1 MREERELLRQKTLHP
16 NEEFAQLYEEALIKY
31 RRTYI
36 PETFTMRVAE
46 NDALLQLKARY
57 GIVK

>member
-1 MREERELLRQKTLHP
+1 MREERELLRLKTLHP
-16 NEEFAQLYEEALIKY
+16 DEFAQLYEEAFIKY
-31 RRTYI
+31 RKTYI

-46 NDALLQLKARY
+46 NDALLQLKAKY